1 MYDEYRLARLATFC
15 LCRNRSLDKGSA
27 SLRRADMEKN
37 VDEMQSELDK
47 LLAST
52 NFLDLG
58 IDLND
63 PSFLSVRV
71 YFYLHEC
78 TNSAVLNW
86 RICSMFS

>member
-1 MYDEYRLARLATFC
+1 MPKIG
-15 LCRNRSLDKGSA
+15 SLDKGSG
-27 SLRRADMEKN
+27 SSRRTDIEKS

-63 PSFLSVRV
+63 PSFLNVRV
-71 YFYLHEC
+71 LLLA
-78 TNSAVLNW
+78 NIALIGVVKLKD
-86 RICSMFS
+86 MFL